1 MVMRLSCIVCYKCQL
16 WMSRRKTT
24 MRFDMPLR
32 MDMWPLWIVCCKC
45 QEWMLRLKTM
55 RPFELQLG
63 MVMRMWWIVCYK
75 LAVVDR
81 LLQVPAVYVTVDR
94 TELMPIALR
103 CGHVGLVERLLRDER
118 VVTKLGLS
126 SHVAHHVSTRCAE
139 AIARCVAAQLEF
151 RKDVIAAFRMAYE
164 CVRCEMYHDMAG
176 QLCEWVWLF
185 PLARQAVE
193 VQRDLMVGLQRLRR
207 YSSNG
212 TSE

>member
-32 MDMWPLWIVCCKC
+32 MDMWPLNGHV
-45 QEWMLRLKTM
+45 
-55 RPFELQLG
+55 
-63 MVMRMWWIVCYK
+63 
-75 LAVVDR
+75 AVVDR
-81 LLQVPAVYVTVDR
+81 LLQVPGVDATAQNNAAIRIATRYGHADVVDRLLQVVPAVYVTVDR